1 MVEVD
6 ESKAHNILA
15 GGRAH
20 HWDILTELKRE
31 GKKRGVASPTSARV
45 VLGPETATSDGVG
58 QGVAY
63 NIVPLGSPSA
73 SCRDYGLRCEE

>member
-6 ESKAHNILA
+6 ESEAHNILA

-20 HWDILTELKRE
+20 HWDILTELKGE

-45 VLGPETATSDGVG
+45 VLGPITASSRDVEQGGVCI
-58 QGVAY
+58 Y
-63 NIVPLGSPSA
+63 
-73 SCRDYGLRCEE
+73 D